1 MTRALLLLALAS
13 APLAAQQQ
21 VEGHVADAVTGE
33 ALARVQISLQ
43 ASPHRATTGIDGRFV
58 LSGLAPGEHVL
69 QVSTVGYLPAREKF
83 TLATDETK
91 LFDVALSPATLR
103 QSVSVTATVGPFEQ
117 EAPLAFALEGDELKN
132 LASVLADDP
141 LRAVQTLPGVT
152 SNDDFKSEF
161 ALRGAGFGR
170 IGLYLDGILLH
181 EPFHTVQSETN
192 TASLSI
198 VNGDTMESLSL
209 YTGPLPPQFADRT
222 AGILDVN
229 TREGSRRRISGRFTA
244 SATNAGGEAEGPL
257 GKGKRGSWMVS
268 ARKSYLQY
276 IISRTT
282 RGNTPLAFGFSDVQG
297 RASYELTPKNTVSL
311 SAIQG
316 FSGLDR
322 SGATVG
328 VNSIFFSDYKFTLV
342 NLSWQYTP
350 SQLFLVSNHFA
361 YLRERYFVD
370 NRDHAHL
377 GGGAYG
383 EWVWNADARAI
394 WHNNQELQFGFSAR
408 RLRDDS
414 FDNRFFS
421 TPPVLTAMNVSRGT
435 ALRSGGYV
443 QQVWSVAKGRL
454 SGAFGG
460 RLDTENVNNVQAA
473 SPYASVAIQLLP
485 ATRLQAAWGQSVQ
498 FPTILQFTSFGGRP
512 TLLPERA
519 THVQV
524 SLEQRLGERTRL
536 RAELYDRQDRDLLIQ
551 SYAEPR
557 ILMGAIY
564 DLHPNAPWGNSAR
577 GYARGGAIF
586 LQRRTANSFTGWISY
601 AYGVSKVY
609 DGRTRL
615 WFPAD
620 WDLRHSVNVY
630 GSYRL
635 RPTVNLSTRW
645 IYGSGLPIPG
655 FYQRLAGS
663 YWLARGRNQVRLPD
677 YERLDVRVNKVWLW
691 DRWQLTLFAEVVNL
705 LNRENRRYETLN
717 GYDQNTGA
725 VRLAIDKMFPILP
738 TAGITMQF

>member
-1 MTRALLLLALAS
+1 MTRALLLLSLAT

-21 VEGHVADAVTGE
+21 VEGRVADAVTGE

-43 ASPHRATTGIDGRFV
+43 ASPQRATTDAGGRFL
-58 LSGLAPGEHVL
+58 LSGLDPGEHVL

-83 TLATDETK
+83 NLATGESK
-91 LFDVALSPATLR
+91 SFDVTLSPATLR
-103 QSVSVTATVGPFEQ
+103 QSVSVTATVGAFGQ
-117 EAPLAFALEGDELKN
+117 EAPLAIGLDGDELKN

-161 ALRGAGFGR
+161 ALRGAGFNR

-192 TASLSI
+192 TASLTV
-198 VNGDTMESLSL
+198 VNSDTLESLNL
-209 YTGPLPPQFADRT
+209 YPGPLPPQFADRT

-229 TREGSRRRISGRFTA
+229 TREGNRRRITGRFTA
-244 SATNAGGEAEGPL
+244 GATNAGGEVEGPI
-257 GKGKRGSWMVS
+257 GRRNRGSWMVS

-282 RGNTPLAFGFSDVQG
+282 KGNTPLAFGFVDVQG
-297 RASYELTPKNTVSL
+297 RATYDLTPKNTVSL

-322 SGATVG
+322 TGATVG
-328 VNSIFFSDYKFTLV
+328 INSIFFSDYKITLA
-342 NLSWQYTP
+342 NLSWRYTP
-350 SQLFLVSNHFA
+350 SQSFLVTNRFA

-370 NRDHAHL
+370 NRDHAPL

-383 EWVWNADARAI
+383 EWVWDTDARAI
-394 WHNNQELQFGFSAR
+394 WHKNQELQFGFSAR

-414 FDNRFFS
+414 FDNRFLS
-421 TPPVLTAMNVSRGT
+421 TPPALIAMNLSRGT

-454 SGAFGG
+454 TGAFGG
-460 RLDTENVNNVQAA
+460 RFDTENVNDVQAA
-473 SPYASVAIQLLP
+473 SPYASIAIQLLP

-498 FPTILQFTSFGGRP
+498 YPTIPQFTSFSGRLS
-512 TLLPERA
+512 LLPERA
-519 THVQV
+519 TQTQL
-524 SLEQRLGERTRL
+524 SLERRFGTRTRL
-536 RAELYDRQDRDLLIQ
+536 RAELYDRQDRDLLFQ

-557 ILMGAIY
+557 ILQGTIF
-564 DLHPNAPWGNSAR
+564 DWHPNAPWGNSVR

-586 LQRRTANSFTGWISY
+586 LQRRTANGFTGWISY

-609 DGRTRL
+609 DGPTRL

-620 WDLRHSVNVY
+620 WDQRHSVNVY

-645 IYGSGLPIPG
+645 IYGGGLPIPG
-655 FYQRLAGS
+655 FYKQAEGG
-663 YWLARGRNQVRLPD
+663 YWLARRRNQVRLPD
-677 YERLDVRVNKVWLW
+677 YERLDFRVNKVWIR
-691 DRWQLTLFAEVVNL
+691 DRWQLTLYAEVVNL
-705 LNRENRRYETLN
+705 LNRENLRYETLN
-717 GYDQNTGA
+717 GYDKDTGA
-725 VRLAIDKMFPILP
+725 VRLSINKMFPILP